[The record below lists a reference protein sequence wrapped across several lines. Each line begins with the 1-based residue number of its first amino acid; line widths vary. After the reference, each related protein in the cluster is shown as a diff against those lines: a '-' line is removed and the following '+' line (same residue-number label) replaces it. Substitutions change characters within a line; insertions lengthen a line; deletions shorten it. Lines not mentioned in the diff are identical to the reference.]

1 MRVSPLWP
9 QIKKPSPTTRSLEVR
24 PHGNAAHDI
33 LSVRENDNRMSRIF
47 LVRHGQ
53 ASFLER
59 NYDKLSAKGE
69 EQARILGKYW
79 AGLNIVFDR
88 IYSGPKVRQK
98 ETARLAGESYKAAG
112 IPWPEPTVLQEFDE
126 FQAELVMERSLPEL
140 VEKDSDIKKMN
151 EAFRKAQTR
160 PEQFKTFQAM
170 FEVIIGRWAG
180 GKLPLEGIEPWAD
193 FGARVQRGLAE
204 LSANGSSGQNIAIFS
219 SGGPVGVA
227 MQHALD
233 LSTEATLKA
242 AWMVRNGSF
251 SEFLFSPGRFTLSSY
266 NNTPHFIDPEFL
278 THR

>member
-1 MRVSPLWP
+1 
-9 QIKKPSPTTRSLEVR
+9 
-24 PHGNAAHDI
+24 
-33 LSVRENDNRMSRIF
+33 MSRLF

-69 EQARILGKYW
+69 EQARILGHYW
-79 AGLNIVFDR
+79 AGLNTCFDR
-88 IYSGPKVRQK
+88 VYSGPKVRQR
-98 ETARLAGESYKAAG
+98 ETARIAGEAYKATG
-112 IPWPEPTVLQEFDE
+112 LNWPEPTVLQEFDE
-126 FQAELVMERSLPEL
+126 FQAEAVMERSLPEL
-140 VEKDSDIKKMN
+140 VETDSEIKKMN
-151 EAFRKAQTR
+151 ELFRQAQTR

-180 GKLPLEGIEPWAD
+180 GKLPLEGIEPWSD
-193 FGARVQRGLAE
+193 FSARVQQGLNG
-204 LSANGSSGQNIAIFS
+204 LSTNGNGGQNIAIFS

-233 LSTEATLKA
+233 LSTESTLKA
-242 AWMVRNGSF
+242 AWMVRNCSF

-266 NNTPHFIDPEFL
+266 NNTPHFTNPEFL